1 MHRQGGWPS
10 DVRSLKTAHCTS
22 CQQKLWL
29 HRCPQLSIVS
39 NIYVRFGFPAWL
51 IRSSTVV
58 RSSVGAI
65 LKPPPTVLLPYVPN
79 QPIRCSVGSHS
90 THLHRDVNP
99 KFTFANKTQYILSF
113 VTEIQSYI
121 IGVLK
126 SFIVG
131 NYPYQLVKTLKTPLC
146 NVKSKK

>member
-10 DVRSLKTAHCTS
+10 DV

-39 NIYVRFGFPAWL
+39 NIYVRFGSPAWL

-90 THLHRDVNP
+90 THLHRDVNL
-99 KFTFANKTQYILSF
+99 KATFANKTQHIFLF
-113 VTEIQSYI
+113 VTKIQSYI
-121 IGVLK
+121 GFLK

-131 NYPYQLVKTLKTPLC
+131 NYPYQLMKTLKNPLC
-146 NVKSKK
+146 NVK